1 MNADRTIKRL
11 SRRRFAGAASEAV
24 TRSLA
29 TRRRTPTASR
39 GSRRTAGRV
48 RLSSCLVALL
58 ILQGATYAQPP
69 DPAAVG
75 RDRPLTSS
83 WLCEN
88 ERSVLLNAHPRR
100 PAEEAWL
107 TYAGTRVAVAR
118 DRRAPDVT
126 YGSSDN
132 RVRWTE
138 RGNEAELAFESLLE
152 RPIQCRRHD
161 PSPR

>member
-1 MNADRTIKRL
+1 MARL
-11 SRRRFAGAASEAV
+11 TRRRCAGAAGEPASRPS
-24 TRSLA
+24 T
-29 TRRRTPTASR
+29 TRRRPPSASR
-39 GSRRTAGRV
+39 WPRRTAGRV
-48 RLSSCLVALL
+48 RLSSCLLALL
-58 ILQGATYAQPP
+58 ILQGETHAQPP

-118 DRRAPDVT
+118 ERKAPGVT
-126 YGSSDN
+126 YGSADN

-138 RGNEAELAFESLLE
+138 RGSEAELAFEGLLE
-152 RPIQCRRHD
+152 RPVLCRRQD